1 MAASLKTSRPFSSA
15 RSVLTQ
21 RGDQA
26 LAANLGHRDFDFLPF
41 GRSSKFLLESAQA
54 PVFVLTNEFPNIFT
68 GRSPVASCDLPFHI
82 FFQSFREGDV
92 E

>member
-1 MAASLKTSRPFSSA
+1 MAASLKTSRPFFSSA

-41 GRSSKFLLESAQA
+41 GRSSKFLLEERSGA
-54 PVFVLTNEFPNIFT
+54 
-68 GRSPVASCDLPFHI
+68 GRFSD
-82 FFQSFREGDV
+82 E
-92 E
+92 